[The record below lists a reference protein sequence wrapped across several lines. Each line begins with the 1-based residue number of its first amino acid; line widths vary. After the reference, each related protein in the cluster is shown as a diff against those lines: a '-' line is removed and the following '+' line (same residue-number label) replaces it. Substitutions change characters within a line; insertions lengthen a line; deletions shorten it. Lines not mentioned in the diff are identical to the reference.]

1 MPQSRTKRETEAEE
15 RRSGRENC
23 KGAEDVL
30 LSGFWFLV
38 FDYPTARSSNLTPH
52 EECSVE
58 RFSALI
64 GFVLIL
70 AIAFALSNNK
80 KSIRWK
86 TVMWGLLLQIVT
98 AVAVLKGDLIARLLA
113 PVALPLSQIGAA
125 LLFIGLA
132 VAFYFVAR
140 KMEGQTRRF
149 VWSAFGL
156 VALYLFL
163 SYNLLKYLF
172 ENMKEVVNK
181 LIGYTA
187 EGSKFVFGP
196 LGDPASTNP
205 GFVFATMV
213 LPTIIFI
220 ASIFAI
226 LYYIGVMQVVVRFFA
241 KLMSRFMGASG
252 AESTSVAASIFMGQT
267 EAPLTIRPFLP
278 DMTLSELMTIMT
290 AGMAHISGG
299 IMAAYV
305 LVAKVDV
312 IHLLTAVIMTAP
324 GAIMM
329 AKIIVPEVDQ
339 PKTGG
344 DVEVVVPK
352 QDVNIID
359 AAGRG
364 AIEGLHLSLNVAGML
379 IAFIALVALVNG
391 VFGAVH
397 GWLLSAAPAVAAWF
411 PASLDLLLGFIFR
424 PIAWAMGVNWAD
436 SLQVGNLLGTRMVLN
451 EFVAFAN
458 LGTYT
463 AAHPAGTLGALSP
476 RSIVIVTY
484 ALCGFAN
491 FSSIAIQ
498 IGGIGSLAPS
508 RRGDLARLGLRAMLA
523 GTLANFLT
531 ATIAGMLL

>member
-1 MPQSRTKRETEAEE
+1 M
-15 RRSGRENC
+15 
-23 KGAEDVL
+23 
-30 LSGFWFLV
+30 
-38 FDYPTARSSNLTPH
+38 
-52 EECSVE
+52 E

-64 GFVLIL
+64 GFVVIL
-70 AIAFALSNNK
+70 GIAFLLSNNK
-80 KSIRWK
+80 RAIRWK
-86 TVMWGLLLQIVT
+86 TVFWGLTLQIVI
-98 AVAVLKGDLIARLLA
+98 AIAVLKGEWIAQKLA
-113 PVALPLSQIGAA
+113 PVALPLERYGAA
-125 LLFIGLA
+125 IVFVVLA
-132 VAFYFVAR
+132 IVIYQIAIRLPLSAR
-140 KMEGQTRRF
+140 RPL
-149 VWSAFGL
+149 WYAFG
-156 VALYLFL
+156 VASLYLFL
-163 SYNLLKYLF
+163 TFNLLAYMF
-172 ENMKEVVNK
+172 ERLKEVVNN

-187 EGSKFVFGP
+187 VGSKFVFGP
-196 LGDPASTNP
+196 LGDPKGPFSGPA
-205 GFVFATMV
+205 FIFATQV

-220 ASIFAI
+220 ASIFAV
-226 LYYIGVMQVVVRFFA
+226 LYYLGVMQIVVKFFA
-241 KLMSRFMGASG
+241 KMMNRFMGASG

-278 DMTLSELMTIMT
+278 EMTMSELMTIMT

-329 AKIIVPEVDQ
+329 SKIIVPEVDK

-344 DVEVVVPK
+344 DVEVIVPK

-364 AIEGLHLSLNVAGML
+364 AIEGVHLSINVLAML

-391 VFGAVH
+391 IFGYAH
-397 GWLLSAAPAVAAWF
+397 GLVWWIPE
-411 PASLDLLLGFIFR
+411 SLDKVLGYVFAGV
-424 PIAWAMGVNWAD
+424 AWCMGVARQD
-436 SLQVGNLLGTRMVLN
+436 IITVGNLLGTRMVLN
-451 EFVAFAN
+451 EFVAFAK
-458 LGTYT
+458 LGDMIK
-463 AAHPAGTLGALSP
+463 ANPHALDP
-476 RSIVIVTY
+476 RSFVITTY

>member
-1 MPQSRTKRETEAEE
+1 M
-15 RRSGRENC
+15 
-23 KGAEDVL
+23 
-30 LSGFWFLV
+30 
-38 FDYPTARSSNLTPH
+38 
-52 EECSVE
+52 E

-64 GFVLIL
+64 GFVVIL
-70 AIAFALSNNK
+70 GIAFLLSNNK
-80 KSIRWK
+80 RAIRWR
-86 TVMWGLLLQIVT
+86 TVGWGLTLQILI
-98 AVAVLKGDLIARLLA
+98 AIAVLKGEWIAQKLA
-113 PVALPLSQIGAA
+113 PIALPLERYGAA
-125 LLFIGLA
+125 LI
-132 VAFYFVAR
+132 FVALVIVVYQIAIR
-140 KMEGQTRRF
+140 LPLAARRPI
-149 VWSAFGL
+149 WYAFG
-156 VALYLFL
+156 VVSLYLFL
-163 SYNLLKYLF
+163 TFNLLAYLF
-172 ENMKEVVNK
+172 ERLKEVVNK

-196 LGDPASTNP
+196 LGDPKGPFSGPA
-205 GFVFATMV
+205 FIFATQV

-226 LYYIGVMQVVVRFFA
+226 LYYLGVMQIVVTFFA
-241 KLMSRFMGASG
+241 KMMNRFMGASG

-278 DMTLSELMTIMT
+278 EMTMSELMTIMT

-329 AKIIVPEVDQ
+329 SKIIVPEVDK

-344 DVEVVVPK
+344 DVEVIVPK

-364 AIEGLHLSLNVAGML
+364 AIEGLHLSINVLGML
-379 IAFIALVALVNG
+379 IAFIALVALLDG
-391 VFGAVH
+391 IFGSVH
-397 GWLLSAAPAVAAWF
+397 AYVTWF
-411 PASLDLLLGFIFR
+411 PESLKIVLGWIFR
-424 PIAWAMGVNWAD
+424 PIAWAMGVSWKD
-436 SLQVGNLLGTRMVLN
+436 TLTVGNLLGTRMVLN
-451 EFVAFAN
+451 EFVAFVE
-458 LGTYT
+458 LGK
-463 AAHPAGTLGALSP
+463 PGIGSSLDP
-476 RSIVIVTY
+476 RSFTIATY

-498 IGGIGSLAPS
+498 IGGIGSLAPT
-508 RRGDLARLGLRAMLA
+508 RRGDLARLGLRAMIA

>member
-1 MPQSRTKRETEAEE
+1 ME
-15 RRSGRENC
+15 RFTALLGFF
-23 KGAEDVL
+23 AILVIAYL
-30 LSGFWFLV
+30 LS
-38 FDYPTARSSNLTPH
+38 TNRRA
-52 EECSVE
+52 
-58 RFSALI
+58 
-64 GFVLIL
+64 
-70 AIAFALSNNK
+70 
-80 KSIRWK
+80 IRWRP
-86 TVMWGLLLQIVT
+86 VFWGLVLQIVI
-98 AVAVLKGDLIARLLA
+98 AIFVLKGEPIAHALSGI
-113 PVALPLSQIGAA
+113 ALPLERWGAA
-125 LLFIGLA
+125 LLFVILAILFYLIAGRMPASARRGILA
-132 VAFYFVAR
+132 V
-140 KMEGQTRRF
+140 
-149 VWSAFGL
+149 FG
-156 VALYLFL
+156 VITLYLFL
-163 SYNLLKYLF
+163 TFNLLAYLF
-172 ENMKEVVNK
+172 ETMKEIINK
-181 LIGYTA
+181 LIGYTG
-187 EGSKFVFGP
+187 EGARFVFGK
-196 LGDPASTNP
+196 LGGGDEPI
-205 GFVFATMV
+205 GFVFATQV

-226 LYYIGVMQVVVRFFA
+226 LYYLGVMQVVVRFFA
-241 KLMSRFMGASG
+241 KIMTRFMGVSG

-278 DMTLSELMTIMT
+278 DMTMSELMTVMT

-329 AKIIVPEVDQ
+329 AKIIVPETDQ

-344 DVEVVVPK
+344 DVNVVVPK
-352 QDVNIID
+352 QDVNVID

-391 VFGAVH
+391 AFGAVH
-397 GWLLSAAPAVAAWF
+397 SWLVTTAPAIGAWF
-411 PASLDLLLGFIFR
+411 PASLDVLLGWIFR
-424 PIAWAMGVNWAD
+424 PIAWAMGVTWKD
-436 SLQVGNLLGTRMVLN
+436 SLTVGNLLGTRMVLN
-451 EFVAFAN
+451 EFVAFAK
-458 LGTYT
+458 LGE
-463 AAHPAGTLGALSP
+463 AGVGSSLDP
-476 RSIVIVTY
+476 RSFVIVTY

>member
-1 MPQSRTKRETEAEE
+1 MT
-15 RRSGRENC
+15 
-23 KGAEDVL
+23 
-30 LSGFWFLV
+30 
-38 FDYPTARSSNLTPH
+38 LTPPSVTKVEVNFQTT
-52 EECSVE
+52 EEHSME

-86 TVMWGLLLQIVT
+86 TVFWGLLLQIVT
-98 AVAVLKGDLIARLLA
+98 AICVLKGDLIARTFGAPFPKISSALA
-113 PVALPLSQIGAA
+113 SAI
-125 LLFIGLA
+125 FIGTAIAIALIA
-132 VAFYFVAR
+132 KRVAEPAR
-140 KMEGQTRRF
+140 RIL
-149 VWSAFGL
+149 WWAFG
-156 VALYLFL
+156 VFAGILFL
-163 SYNLLKYLF
+163 AYNLLKYLF
-172 ENMKEVVNK
+172 ENLKEVVNS
-181 LIGYTA
+181 LIAYTN

-196 LGDPASTNP
+196 LGDGASSFQ
-205 GFVFATMV
+205 GFVFACRV

-226 LYYIGVMQVVVRFFA
+226 LYYLGIMPIVVRFFA
-241 KLMSRFMGASG
+241 KVMSRFMGVSG

-267 EAPLTIRPFLP
+267 EAPLTIRPFIGE
-278 DMTLSELMTIMT
+278 MTMSELMTVMT

-305 LVAKVDV
+305 LIAHVDV

-329 AKIIVPEVDQ
+329 AKIIVPEVEK
-339 PKTGG
+339 PKTGA

-352 QDVNIID
+352 QDVNVID

-391 VFGAVH
+391 LFGWANQHLYFHWGNQV
-397 GWLLSAAPAVAAWF
+397 LSIVPG
-411 PASLDLLLGFIFR
+411 SLDALLGFIFR
-424 PIAWAMGVNWAD
+424 PIAWAMGVSWKDATT
-436 SLQVGNLLGTRMVLN
+436 VGNLLGTRMVLN
-451 EFVAFAN
+451 EFVAFAK
-458 LGTYT
+458 LGPL
-463 AAHPAGTLGALSP
+463 AASLDP
-476 RSIVIVTY
+476 RSVVITTY

-498 IGGIGSLAPS
+498 IGGIGALA
-508 RRGDLARLGLRAMLA
+508 
-523 GTLANFLT
+523 
-531 ATIAGMLL
+531 

>member
-1 MPQSRTKRETEAEE
+1 
-15 RRSGRENC
+15 
-23 KGAEDVL
+23 
-30 LSGFWFLV
+30 
-38 FDYPTARSSNLTPH
+38 
-52 EECSVE
+52 VE

-70 AIAFALSNNK
+70 GIAVLLSNNRK
-80 KSIRWK
+80 AIRGR
-86 TVMWGLLLQIVT
+86 TVFWGLLLQILI
-98 AVAVLKGDLIARLLA
+98 AIAVLKGT
-113 PVALPLSQIGAA
+113 QIAA
-125 LLFIGLA
+125 LFAPIALDFNRTIAAAIFVGLTILIYQIA
-132 VAFYFVAR
+132 KRVPLE
-140 KMEGQTRRF
+140 MRRF
-149 VWSAFGL
+149 LWYGYGVA
-156 VALYLFL
+156 ALYLL
-163 SYNLLKYLF
+163 LTWNLLAYLF
-172 ENMKEVVNK
+172 ETMKGIVNV
-181 LIGYTA
+181 LIGYTGV
-187 EGSKFVFGP
+187 GSAFVFGE
-196 LGDPASTNP
+196 LGVQNSPKI
-205 GFVFATMV
+205 GFIFATQV

-226 LYYIGVMQVVVRFFA
+226 LYYIGVMQLVVSFFA
-241 KLMSRFMGASG
+241 KIMTRFLGTSG

-278 DMTLSELMTIMT
+278 EMTMSELMTVMT

-305 LVAKVDV
+305 LVSHVDV

-329 AKIIVPEVDQ
+329 SKIIVPETEQ

-352 QDVNIID
+352 QDVNVID

-364 AIEGLHLSLNVAGML
+364 AIEGLYLSLNVAGML
-379 IAFIALVALVNG
+379 IAFVALVALING
-391 VFGAVH
+391 MFGFVH
-397 GWLLSAAPAVAAWF
+397 GWVWWF
-411 PASLDLLLGFIFR
+411 PASLDIVLGWVFR
-424 PIAWAMGVNWAD
+424 PIAWAMGVSWKD
-436 SLQVGNLLGTRMVLN
+436 SQIVGNLLGLRMVLN
-451 EFVAFAN
+451 EFVAFIE
-458 LGTYT
+458 LGK
-463 AAHPAGTLGALSP
+463 PGVGSSLSP
-476 RSIVIVTY
+476 RSFTIVTY

-508 RRGDLARLGLRAMLA
+508 RRGDLARLGLRAMFA

>member
-1 MPQSRTKRETEAEE
+1 M
-15 RRSGRENC
+15 
-23 KGAEDVL
+23 
-30 LSGFWFLV
+30 
-38 FDYPTARSSNLTPH
+38 
-52 EECSVE
+52 E

-64 GFVLIL
+64 GFVGIL
-70 AIAFALSNNK
+70 AIAFLLSTNRRA
-80 KSIRWK
+80 IRWK
-86 TVMWGLLLQIVT
+86 TVFWGLTLQILI
-98 AVAVLKGDLIARLLA
+98 AIAVLKAVLIQSAFATFMPAMSQWIAALIFIALTVIVVQIAKRMAQGGARKGLWAVYLVLSAILFLAYSLLA
-113 PVALPLSQIGAA
+113 
-125 LLFIGLA
+125 F
-132 VAFYFVAR
+132 
-140 KMEGQTRRF
+140 
-149 VWSAFGL
+149 
-156 VALYLFL
+156 
-163 SYNLLKYLF
+163 LF
-172 ENMKEVVNK
+172 ENLKEVVTK
-181 LIGYTA
+181 LISYTG
-187 EGSKFVFGP
+187 EGSKFVFGS
-196 LGDPASTNP
+196 LGDTANTNV

-226 LYYIGVMQVVVRFFA
+226 LYYLGVMQVVVRFFA

-252 AESTSVAASIFMGQT
+252 AESLSVAASIFMGQT
-267 EAPLTIRPFLP
+267 EAPLTIRPFIEG
-278 DMTLSELMTIMT
+278 MTMSELMTIMT

-329 AKIIVPEVDQ
+329 AKIIVPETEK
-339 PKTGG
+339 PATGA

-352 QDVNIID
+352 QDVNVID

-379 IAFIALVALVNG
+379 IAFIALVALING
-391 VFGAVH
+391 IFGFVH
-397 GWLLSAAPAVAAWF
+397 GQALWF
-411 PASLDLLLGFIFR
+411 PDSLDRLLGWVFS
-424 PIAWAMGVNWAD
+424 PIAWAMGVSWKD
-436 SLQVGNLLGTRMVLN
+436 SLTVGNLLGTRMVLN

-458 LGTYT
+458 LGK
-463 AAHPAGTLGALSP
+463 PGVGSSLDP
-476 RSIVIVTY
+476 RSFVIVTY

>member
-1 MPQSRTKRETEAEE
+1 ME
-15 RRSGRENC
+15 R
-23 KGAEDVL
+23 L
-30 LSGFWFLV
+30 
-38 FDYPTARSSNLTPH
+38 
-52 EECSVE
+52 
-58 RFSALI
+58 SALI
-64 GFVLIL
+64 GFVVIL
-70 AIAFALSNNK
+70 GIAFALSNNK
-80 KSIRWK
+80 RSIRWQ
-86 TVMWGLLLQIVT
+86 TVGWGLLLQILI
-98 AVAVLKGDLIARLLA
+98 AIAVLKGGLISAA
-113 PVALPLSQIGAA
+113 MASVALPLTRAGAA
-125 LLFIGLA
+125 GIFILA
-132 VAFYFVAR
+132 LIVVAQVAKR
-140 KMEGQTRRF
+140 MDVQVGRIL
-149 VWSAFGL
+149 WGIFG
-156 VALYLFL
+156 VFALYLFL
-163 SYNLLKYLF
+163 AFNLLAYLF
-172 ENMKEVVNK
+172 ENLKEVVNK
-181 LIGYTA
+181 LIGYTG

-196 LGDPASTNP
+196 LGDQANKNI
-205 GFVFATMV
+205 GFVFACQV

-220 ASIFAI
+220 ASIFAV
-226 LYYIGVMQVVVRFFA
+226 LYYIGVMQMVVRFFA
-241 KLMSRFMGASG
+241 KMMSRFMGVSG

-278 DMTLSELMTIMT
+278 EMTMSELMTIMT

-329 AKIIVPEVDQ
+329 AKIIVPEVDK

-391 VFGAVH
+391 MFGYAH
-397 GWLLSAAPAVAAWF
+397 SFWIWF
-411 PASLDLLLGFIFR
+411 PASLDIVLGWIFR
-424 PIAWAMGVNWAD
+424 PIAWAMGVAWKD
-436 SLQVGNLLGTRMVLN
+436 SLTVGNLLGTRMVLN
-451 EFVAFAN
+451 EFVAFAK
-458 LGTYT
+458 LGE
-463 AAHPAGTLGALSP
+463 PGVGSSLSP
-476 RSIVIVTY
+476 RSFVITTY

-508 RRGDLARLGLRAMLA
+508 RRGDLARLGMRAMIA

>member
-1 MPQSRTKRETEAEE
+1 
-15 RRSGRENC
+15 
-23 KGAEDVL
+23 
-30 LSGFWFLV
+30 
-38 FDYPTARSSNLTPH
+38 
-52 EECSVE
+52 VE

-70 AIAFALSNNK
+70 AIAWALSDNK
-80 KSIRWK
+80 KAIRWK
-86 TVMWGLLLQIVT
+86 TVFWGLLLQILV
-98 AVAVLKGDLIARLLA
+98 AIAVLKGIQISRALSGIAM
-113 PVALPLSQIGAA
+113 PLEQWGAA
-125 LLFIGLA
+125 LLFVALA
-132 VAFYFVAR
+132 VLFYFIAR
-140 KMEGQTRRF
+140 FSPPGSRRI
-149 VWSAFGL
+149 VWSIFA
-156 VALYLFL
+156 VITLYLFL
-163 SYNLLKYLF
+163 TYNLLAYIF
-172 ENMKEVVNK
+172 EQMKHIVNT
-181 LIGYTA
+181 LIGYTG
-187 EGSKFVFGP
+187 EGARFVFGK
-196 LGDPASTNP
+196 LGDGNSDI
-205 GFVFATMV
+205 GFVFATQV

-226 LYYIGVMQVVVRFFA
+226 LYYIGVMQVIVRFFA
-241 KLMSRFMGASG
+241 KAMSRFMGASG

-278 DMTLSELMTIMT
+278 EMTKSELMTIMT

-305 LVAKVDV
+305 MVAKVDV

-329 AKIIVPEVDQ
+329 AKIIVPETEQ

-352 QDVNIID
+352 QDVNVID

-391 VFGAVH
+391 MFGAVH
-397 GWLLSAAPAVAAWF
+397 SYFAWF
-411 PASLDLLLGFIFR
+411 PASLDIVLGFIFR
-424 PIAWAMGVNWAD
+424 PIAWAMGVTWKD
-436 SLQVGNLLGTRMVLN
+436 SLVVGNLLGTRMVLN
-451 EFVAFAN
+451 EFVAFVK
-458 LGTYT
+458 LGPL
-463 AAHPAGTLGALSP
+463 ADQLDP
-476 RSIVIVTY
+476 RSFVITTY

-508 RRGDLARLGLRAMLA
+508 RRGDLARLGLRAMIA

>member
-1 MPQSRTKRETEAEE
+1 M
-15 RRSGRENC
+15 
-23 KGAEDVL
+23 
-30 LSGFWFLV
+30 
-38 FDYPTARSSNLTPH
+38 
-52 EECSVE
+52 E

-64 GFVLIL
+64 GFVVIMG
-70 AIAFALSNNK
+70 IAVLLSNNRRA
-80 KSIRWK
+80 IRWR
-86 TVMWGLLLQIVT
+86 TVGWGLLLQVLI
-98 AVAVLKGDLIARLLA
+98 AIAVLKGELIATSLA
-113 PVALPLSQIGAA
+113 SIAVPLTRAGAA
-125 LLFIGLA
+125 FVFIVLA
-132 VAFYFVAR
+132 IAIYWIAR
-140 KMEGQTRRF
+140 FSPAASRRF
-149 VWSAFGL
+149 LWYGFG
-156 VALYLFL
+156 VAALYLFL
-163 SYNLLKYLF
+163 TFNLLAYLF
-172 ENMKEVVNK
+172 ETMKGIVNV
-181 LIGYTA
+181 LIGYTGV
-187 EGSKFVFGP
+187 GSAFVFGE
-196 LGDPASTNP
+196 LGVQNSPKI
-205 GFVFATMV
+205 GFIFATQV

-226 LYYIGVMQVVVRFFA
+226 LYYVGAMQIVVRFFA
-241 KLMSRFMGASG
+241 KIMTRFLGASG

-278 DMTLSELMTIMT
+278 EMTMSELMTVMT

-329 AKIIVPEVDQ
+329 SKIIVPETDQ

-364 AIEGLHLSLNVAGML
+364 AIEGLHLSLNVAAML
-379 IAFIALVALVNG
+379 IAFVALVALING
-391 VFGAVH
+391 TFGYVH
-397 GWLLSAAPAVAAWF
+397 DFLKPHHVAF
-411 PASLDLLLGFIFR
+411 PASLDIVLGWIFR
-424 PIAWAMGVNWAD
+424 PIAWAMGVSWKD
-436 SLQVGNLLGTRMVLN
+436 SEIVGNLLGLRMVLN
-451 EFVAFAN
+451 EFIAFAK
-458 LGTYT
+458 LGE
-463 AAHPAGTLGALSP
+463 PGVGSALSR
-476 RSIVIVTY
+476 RSFTIVTY

-498 IGGIGSLAPS
+498 IGGIGSLAPT
-508 RRGDLARLGLRAMLA
+508 RRGDLARLGLRAMFA

>member
-1 MPQSRTKRETEAEE
+1 M
-15 RRSGRENC
+15 
-23 KGAEDVL
+23 
-30 LSGFWFLV
+30 
-38 FDYPTARSSNLTPH
+38 
-52 EECSVE
+52 E

-64 GFVLIL
+64 GFVVIL
-70 AIAFALSNNK
+70 GIAFAISTN
-80 KSIRWK
+80 RRA
-86 TVMWGLLLQIVT
+86 VQGRVVFWGLVLQIVT
-98 AVAVLKGDLIARLLA
+98 AICVLKGALIAGALSFIAPGMTRNTAILIFVIALAVVILLA
-113 PVALPLSQIGAA
+113 RTLPKHPQGVRGGVSGSVLWGVFGALA
-125 LLFIGLA
+125 LI
-132 VAFYFVAR
+132 
-140 KMEGQTRRF
+140 
-149 VWSAFGL
+149 
-156 VALYLFL
+156 LFL
-163 SYNLLKYLF
+163 RFNLLAFCF
-172 ENMKEVVNK
+172 EKMKDVVNN
-181 LIGYTA
+181 LIGFTQ

-196 LGDPASTNP
+196 LGDPLSKNP
-205 GFVFATMV
+205 GFVFACQV

-226 LYYIGVMQVVVRFFA
+226 LYYIGLMPLVVRFFA
-241 KLMSRFMGASG
+241 KIMTRFMGVSG

-278 DMTLSELMTIMT
+278 EMTMSELMTVMT

-329 AKIIVPEVDQ
+329 AKIIVPETEE
-339 PKTGG
+339 PKTGK
-344 DVEVVVPK
+344 DVEIVVPK
-352 QDVNIID
+352 QDVNVID

-391 VFGAVH
+391 VFGWAH
-397 GWLLSAAPAVAAWF
+397 DSLISAGMTSVAAWF
-411 PASLDLLLGFIFR
+411 PNSLDVLLGLIFR
-424 PIAWAMGVNWAD
+424 PIAWSMGVPWKD
-436 SLQVGNLLGTRMVLN
+436 SLTVGNLLGTRMVLN
-451 EFVAFAN
+451 EFVAFAK
-458 LGTYT
+458 LG
-463 AAHPAGTLGALSP
+463 PLAGTISQ
-476 RSIVIVTY
+476 RSFVITTY

-508 RRGDLARLGLRAMLA
+508 RRGDLARLGLRAMIA

>member
-1 MPQSRTKRETEAEE
+1 M
-15 RRSGRENC
+15 
-23 KGAEDVL
+23 
-30 LSGFWFLV
+30 
-38 FDYPTARSSNLTPH
+38 
-52 EECSVE
+52 E

-70 AIAFALSNNK
+70 AIAYVLSNNK
-80 KSIRWK
+80 HAIRWR
-86 TVMWGLLLQIVT
+86 TVGWGLLLQILI
-98 AVAVLKGDLIARLLA
+98 AIAVLKGEPISQAIVGEHPPITRAMAAGIFIILAILVYLITRKMAESSAKRGVWVGFAVIALGLFIAFNLLA
-113 PVALPLSQIGAA
+113 
-125 LLFIGLA
+125 
-132 VAFYFVAR
+132 Y
-140 KMEGQTRRF
+140 M
-149 VWSAFGL
+149 
-156 VALYLFL
+156 
-163 SYNLLKYLF
+163 F
-172 ENMKEVVNK
+172 ENLKEVVNQ
-181 LIGYTA
+181 LIGFTG
-187 EGSKFVFGP
+187 EGSKFVFGV
-196 LGDPASTNP
+196 LGDPTNKSV

-226 LYYIGVMQVVVRFFA
+226 LYYLGVMQLVVKFFA

-278 DMTLSELMTIMT
+278 EMTMSELMTIMT

-305 LVAKVDV
+305 LIAKVDV

-329 AKIIVPEVDQ
+329 SKIIVPEVDT

-352 QDVNIID
+352 QDVNVID

-391 VFGAVH
+391 IFGYAH
-397 GWLLSAAPAVAAWF
+397 SQWTWF
-411 PASLDLLLGFIFR
+411 PASLDIVLGFVFR
-424 PIAWAMGVNWAD
+424 PIAWAMGVAWKD
-436 SLQVGNLLGTRMVLN
+436 SLTVGNLLGTRMVLN
-451 EFVAFAN
+451 EFVAFAK
-458 LGTYT
+458 LGE
-463 AAHPAGTLGALSP
+463 PGVGSSLDP
-476 RSIVIVTY
+476 RSFVITTY

-508 RRGDLARLGLRAMLA
+508 RRGDLARLGLRAMIA

>member
-1 MPQSRTKRETEAEE
+1 ME
-15 RRSGRENC
+15 R
-23 KGAEDVL
+23 L
-30 LSGFWFLV
+30 
-38 FDYPTARSSNLTPH
+38 
-52 EECSVE
+52 
-58 RFSALI
+58 SALI
-64 GFVLIL
+64 GFVVIL
-70 AIAFALSNNK
+70 GIAFALSNNK
-80 KSIRWK
+80 RSIRWR
-86 TVMWGLLLQIVT
+86 TVGWGLLLQILI
-98 AVAVLKGDLIARLLA
+98 AIAVLKGELISGALSS
-113 PVALPLSQIGAA
+113 VALPLSRAGAA
-125 LLFIGLA
+125 GVFILA
-132 VAFYFVAR
+132 LIVVGQVAKRMDVQVGR
-140 KMEGQTRRF
+140 IL
-149 VWSAFGL
+149 WWIFG
-156 VALYLFL
+156 VFALYLFL
-163 SYNLLKYLF
+163 AFNLLAYLF
-172 ENMKEVVNK
+172 ENLKEVVNK
-181 LIGYTA
+181 LIGYTG
-187 EGSKFVFGP
+187 EGSKFVFGA
-196 LGDPASTNP
+196 LGDQANKNI
-205 GFVFATMV
+205 GFVFACQV

-241 KLMSRFMGASG
+241 RMMSRFMGASG
-252 AESTSVAASIFMGQT
+252 AESLSVAASIFMGQT

-278 DMTLSELMTIMT
+278 EMTMSELMTIMT

-391 VFGAVH
+391 MFGYVH
-397 GWLLSAAPAVAAWF
+397 SLWIWF
-411 PASLDLLLGFIFR
+411 PASLDIVLGWIFR
-424 PIAWAMGVNWAD
+424 PIAWAMGVAWKD
-436 SLQVGNLLGTRMVLN
+436 SLTVGNLLGTRMVLN
-451 EFVAFAN
+451 EFVAFAK
-458 LGTYT
+458 LGE
-463 AAHPAGTLGALSP
+463 PGVGSSLSP
-476 RSIVIVTY
+476 RSFVITTY

-508 RRGDLARLGLRAMLA
+508 RRGDLARLGMRAMLA